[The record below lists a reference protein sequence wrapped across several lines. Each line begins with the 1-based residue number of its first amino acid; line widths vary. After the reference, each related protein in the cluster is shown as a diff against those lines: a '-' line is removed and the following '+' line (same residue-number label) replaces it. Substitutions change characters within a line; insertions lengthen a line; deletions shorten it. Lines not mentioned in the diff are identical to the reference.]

1 MDKKVN
7 PSAFSLV
14 VAEGGPKAIKFFK
27 NLMLRRIKWD
37 TIIKK
42 VFIFIK
48 ERYRSWEWRK
58 KRRDYYKKSIKHM
71 LNCMGGKNYNKGNFK
86 RTYF

>member
-7 PSAFSLV
+7 PNAFSLV

-27 NLMLRRIKWD
+27 NLMLKRIKWD

-42 VFIFIK
+42 VLINII
-48 ERYRSWEWRK
+48 ERHES
-58 KRRDYYKKSIKHM
+58 
-71 LNCMGGKNYNKGNFK
+71 
-86 RTYF
+86 

>member
-48 ERYRSWEWRK
+48 ERYRS
-58 KRRDYYKKSIKHM
+58 
-71 LNCMGGKNYNKGNFK
+71 
-86 RTYF
+86 